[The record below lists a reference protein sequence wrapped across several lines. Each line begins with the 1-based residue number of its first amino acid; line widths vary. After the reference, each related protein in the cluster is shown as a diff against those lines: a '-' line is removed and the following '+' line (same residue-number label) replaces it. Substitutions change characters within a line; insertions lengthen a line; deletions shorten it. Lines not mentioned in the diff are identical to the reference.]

1 MIETLKEE
9 MTFVDWKFTQ
19 TRKIIFQSVQH
30 QRFFFQIKKNHK
42 RRNENIKRVL
52 ELHFQKDKS
61 KDLLKRT
68 LKHQRK
74 GSLLFLLQRF
84 KSSLL
89 DCVR

>member
-9 MTFVDWKFTQ
+9 MTFVDLKFSQ
-19 TRKIIFQSVQH
+19 NRKIIFQSVQH
-30 QRFFFQIKKNHK
+30 QRFFQIKKNHK

-52 ELHFQKDKS
+52 ELYFQKDKS
-61 KDLLKRT
+61 RDLLKRT